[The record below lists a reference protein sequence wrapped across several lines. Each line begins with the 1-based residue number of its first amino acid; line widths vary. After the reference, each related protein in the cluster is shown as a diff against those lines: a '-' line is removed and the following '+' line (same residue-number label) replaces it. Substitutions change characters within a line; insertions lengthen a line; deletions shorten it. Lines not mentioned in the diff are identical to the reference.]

1 MFKRKLSENLIEY
14 TPQQLAALMNV
25 SPRQVTSMCQQG
37 KFPGA
42 YKDKTPQKKWHIPQ
56 EAALEVLAAREA
68 PVEVLPPEGLEVVP
82 HETARAFV
90 EGIVEAALV
99 EERKK
104 NREEV
109 AALEKKV
116 TELEG
121 KLTSEVK
128 KNREEVAELLGKTE
142 RLEDHDRKFMEGL
155 REIRAKLEEKKKKP
169 LIQRLWEWIK
179 G

>member
-1 MFKRKLSENLIEY
+1 
-14 TPQQLAALMNV
+14 MNI

-68 PVEVLPPEGLEVVP
+68 PVEVLPPEGLAVVP
-82 HETARAFV
+82 RETARVFV
-90 EGIVEAALV
+90 VGIVEAALV
-99 EERKK
+99 AERKK

-116 TELEG
+116 AELEER
-121 KLTSEVK
+121 LTSEAQR
-128 KNREEVAELLGKTE
+128 NSEEVAEVA
-142 RLEDHDRKFMEGL
+142 RLSEARGLEIMEQI
-155 REIRAKLEEKKKKP
+155 REIQRKQEEAENKKRPFWAKWF
-169 LIQRLWEWIK
+169 QNS
-179 G
+179 

>member
-1 MFKRKLSENLIEY
+1 MLEY
-14 TPQQLAALMNV
+14 TPQQLASLMNV

-68 PVEVLPPEGLEVVP
+68 PVEVLPPEGLAVVP
-82 HETARAFV
+82 RETARVFV
-90 EGIVEAALV
+90 VGIVEAALV

-116 TELEG
+116 AGLEER
-121 KLTSEVK
+121 LASATQ
-128 KNREEVAELLGKTE
+128 KNREEVAEVARLTE
-142 RLEDHDRKFMEGL
+142 ERGLEVMEQIREVQRKQE
-155 REIRAKLEEKKKKP
+155 EAEKKKRPFWAK
-169 LIQRLWEWIK
+169 WFSK
-179 G
+179 KY

>member
-1 MFKRKLSENLIEY
+1 LSDNLIEY
-14 TPQQLAALMNV
+14 T
-25 SPRQVTSMCQQG
+25 SRQVAAMMGVTNRQITDMCAQG

-68 PVEVLPPEGLEVVP
+68 PVEVLPPEGLAVVP

-90 EGIVEAALV
+90 VGIVETALA

-116 TELEG
+116 AELEER
-121 KLTSEVK
+121 LTSEVVRK
-128 KNREEVAELLGKTE
+128 SEEVAELLGKTE
-142 RLEDHDRKFMEGL
+142 QLEDHDRKFMEGL
-155 REIRAKLEEKKKKP
+155 REVQRQLEEKKKKP
-169 LIQRLWEWIK
+169 GLVARVK
-179 G
+179 GWFS